1 MPSQPVWFHRLEEI
15 FTLLQGI
22 EATHLDR
29 TRRQMTAHDV
39 GEWPVEDLLETITL
53 GPGKLR
59 IVFDGGYWTW
69 RPGCWSCPRQ

>member
-1 MPSQPVWFHRLEEI
+1 MPSQPVWFHRLDEI

-39 GEWPVEDLLETITL
+39 GEWPVEDLPKPSRL
-53 GPGKLR
+53 GPDSCGSYLT
-59 IVFDGGYWTW
+59 GHWTW